1 MTKENYP
8 SLILKRKK
16 LKRIKS
22 RLPKLL
28 ILSKVPEKKKRLIH
42 AGPNVFDL

>member
-1 MTKENYP
+1 MTKKNYP

-22 RLPKLL
+22 RIPKLL
-28 ILSKVPEKKKRLIH
+28 IPSNVPEKKRLIH

>member
-1 MTKENYP
+1 MTKKNYP

-22 RLPKLL
+22 RIPKLL
-28 ILSKVPEKKKRLIH
+28 ILSKVPEKKRLIH
-42 AGPNVFDL
+42 AGPKVFDL